1 MVDYKILEKCIR
13 ESAKDEKQYLPVLAN
28 TVSAI
33 KDQIPGINW
42 VGFFLKDADG
52 IFLGPFQG
60 KPISVT
66 RIPEGK
72 GLCSVAMKKND
83 MLYVADIHGYPDYIP
98 GDPSTDCELI
108 FPLHAANMVIGALV
122 ICSPILNRF
131 SVSDRD
137 SLRRLVS
144 LVEKSADFS
153 SITGKMPVS
162 TIKQPAKEHNMPFEL
177 WLYAVKG
184 LAQTYE
190 MVEPIYSQLSDQ
202 EKKTLQEEY
211 EKTAK

>member
-1 MVDYKILEKCIR
+1 MTDYKILEKIIK
-13 ESAKDEKQYLPVLAN
+13 ESAREEKQYLPVLAN
-28 TVSAI
+28 AVSAI
-33 KDQIPGINW
+33 MDQIPGVNW
-42 VGFFLKDADG
+42 TGFFLKDTDG
-52 IFLGPFQG
+52 LYLGPFQG
-60 KPISVT
+60 KPVSIT

-72 GLCSVAMKKND
+72 GLCSLAMKKND
-83 MLYVADIHGYPDYIP
+83 MIYVPDVHGYPDYIE

-108 FPLHAANMVIGALV
+108 FPLHAENMVIGTLV
-122 ICSPILNRF
+122 VSSPILNRF

-144 LVEKSADFS
+144 LIERSADFTG
-153 SITGKMPVS
+153 ITGKMPAN
-162 TIKQPAKEHNMPFEL
+162 TQKQPAKNHNMPFEL

-211 EKTAK
+211 EKTT